1 MKKIILLVLSII
13 LYAGMVRAERNAESS
28 AENRAESSV
37 ESSTENSTENRVES
51 SAARNAETVAQD
63 EQPTNIGVPSECEDV
78 MLQAFYWDSY
88 KNQTSTDSKYG
99 RTKWVDLLKDTAAI
113 NANFDLVWFPPS
125 AYADGGNGKGG
136 VGYTH
141 RQLSNQESDWGTRA
155 KLEEL
160 IAALHKGNTRVL
172 ADIVI
177 NHRGNKSNWC
187 DFYADNFGTYGTYQ
201 LNSTHICYGDEG
213 FTSSSST
220 CYNSTNRGNADT
232 GSNFDGARDLDHKN
246 EYVQKWAKAY
256 VQWMI
261 DVMKYDGFRY
271 DMTLGYHGK
280 YLSMYNEAS
289 RPYLSV
295 SELWEGIDR
304 QVRHLKETNYN
315 TMIFDF
321 PLKYQIHQAIVGGSY
336 GKLRNPT
343 NSLRGKGYAKY
354 AVTFLDNHDTFER
367 ESYGNNQFGGQNINL
382 KNPTHKNRILQGYAY
397 ILMMPGVP
405 CVFWPHW
412 KTYQS
417 EINALIAARKLAG
430 IHSES
435 AVLSETTSQ
444 NNYEA
449 VIQGH
454 HGQVMLRLGSNR
466 STETPEGYEK
476 VVSGSAHTVYYKAG
490 AQGIITP
497 SNSPSRGEKVLKDGQ
512 LYLKYEGRMYDVQ
525 GRRIN

>member
-1 MKKIILLVLSII
+1 MKKILLILGFVIG
-13 LYAGMVRAERNAESS
+13 AWTAACADVRVDADAE
-28 AENRAESSV
+28 
-37 ESSTENSTENRVES
+37 
-51 SAARNAETVAQD
+51 
-63 EQPTNIGVPSECEDV
+63 PGNIGVPSECEDV

-88 KNQTSTDSKYG
+88 KTQSGTDSKYG
-99 RTKWVDLLKDTAAI
+99 RTKWLDLLKDTAAI
-113 NANFDLVWFPPS
+113 NANFDLGWFPPS
-125 AYADGGNGKGG
+125 ASSTGG
-136 VGYTH
+136 VGYYH
-141 RQLSNQESDWGTRA
+141 ACLSNQNGDWGSSS
-155 KLEEL
+155 KLKEL

-177 NHRGNKSNWC
+177 NHRGNKSSWV
-187 DFYADNFGTYGTYQ
+187 DFYSDNFGSYGTYQ
-201 LNSTHICYGDEG
+201 LTQSHICSGDEA
-213 FTSSSST
+213 FTDSKSPAKGSSVH
-220 CYNSTNRGNADT
+220 GAADT
-232 GSNFDGARDLDHKN
+232 GTNDGGCRDLDHTN

-261 DVMKYDGFRY
+261 NEMKYDGFRY
-271 DMTLGYHGK
+271 DMTLGYHGR

-289 RPYLSV
+289 KPYLSV
-295 SELWEGIDR
+295 SELWDGIDR

-321 PLKYQIHQAIVGGSY
+321 PLKYQLHQAIVGGSY
-336 GKLRNPT
+336 GKLRNPS

-367 ESYGNNQFGGQNINL
+367 ESYGSNQFGGQNIDL

-466 STETPEGYEK
+466 STETPEGYQK
-476 VVSGSAHTVYYKAG
+476 VVDGPVHTVYYKAG
-490 AQGIITP
+490 AEGIDEVP
-497 SNSPSRGEKVLKDGQ
+497 SDQVPSTKVIRDGQ
-512 LYLKYEGRMYDVQ
+512 LYLMYEGRMYDVQ
-525 GRRIN
+525 GRKVK

>member
-1 MKKIILLVLSII
+1 MKKILLILGFVIG
-13 LYAGMVRAERNAESS
+13 AWTAACADVRVDADAE
-28 AENRAESSV
+28 
-37 ESSTENSTENRVES
+37 
-51 SAARNAETVAQD
+51 
-63 EQPTNIGVPSECEDV
+63 PGNIGVPSECEDV

-88 KNQTSTDSKYG
+88 KTQSGTDSKYG
-99 RTKWVDLLKDTAAI
+99 RTKWLDLLKDTAAI
-113 NANFDLVWFPPS
+113 NANFDLVWLPPS
-125 AYADGGNGKGG
+125 ASSTGG
-136 VGYTH
+136 VGYYH
-141 RQLSNQESDWGTRA
+141 ACLSNQSGDWGSSS
-155 KLEEL
+155 KLKEL

-177 NHRGNKSNWC
+177 NHRGNKSSWV
-187 DFYADNFGTYGTYQ
+187 DFYSDNFGSYGTYQ
-201 LNSTHICYGDEG
+201 LTQSHICSGDEA
-213 FTSSSST
+213 FTDSKSPAKGSSVH
-220 CYNSTNRGNADT
+220 GAADT
-232 GSNFDGARDLDHKN
+232 GTNDGGCRDLDHTN

-261 DVMKYDGFRY
+261 NEMKYDGFRY
-271 DMTLGYHGK
+271 DMTLGYHGR

-289 RPYLSV
+289 QPYLSV
-295 SELWEGIDR
+295 SELWDGIDR

-321 PLKYQIHQAIVGGSY
+321 PLKYQLHQAIVGGSY
-336 GKLRNPT
+336 GKLRNPS

-367 ESYGNNQFGGQNINL
+367 ESYGNNQFGGQNIDL

-466 STETPEGYEK
+466 STETPEGYQK
-476 VVSGSAHTVYYKAG
+476 VVDGPVHTVYYKAG
-490 AQGIITP
+490 AEGIDEVP
-497 SNSPSRGEKVLKDGQ
+497 SDQVPSTKVIRDGQ
-512 LYLKYEGRMYDVQ
+512 LYLMYEGRMYDVR
-525 GRRIN
+525 GRRVE

>member
-1 MKKIILLVLSII
+1 MRAHLRMSAKSCTFAGDNKVILLNYTQRTMKKLILSLLAI
-13 LYAGMVRAERNAESS
+13 LFIAPAVQAKN
-28 AENRAESSV
+28 V
-37 ESSTENSTENRVES
+37 
-51 SAARNAETVAQD
+51 
-63 EQPTNIGVPSECEDV
+63 GVPAECEDV

-88 KNQTSTDSKYG
+88 KTQSGSDSKYG
-99 RTKWVDLLKDTAAI
+99 RTKWVDLLKDTASI

-125 AYADGGNGKGG
+125 AYADGGNGNGG

-141 RQLSNQESDWGTRA
+141 KQLSKQTSDWGTDT
-155 KLEEL
+155 KLKEL
-160 IAALHKGNTRVL
+160 ITALHKGDTRVL

-187 DFYADNFGTYGTYQ
+187 DFWEDNFGSYGSYQ
-201 LNSTHICYGDEG
+201 LTQQHICSSDEG
-213 FTSSSST
+213 FTSTGST
-220 CYNSTNRGNADT
+220 CYGADESERGNADT
-232 GSNFDGARDLDHKN
+232 GSNFEGARDLDHTN
-246 EYVQKWAKAY
+246 TYVQNWAKAY

-261 DVMKYDGFRY
+261 NVMQYDGFRY
-271 DMTLGYHGK
+271 DMTLGYHGR

-289 RPYLSV
+289 KPYLSV
-295 SELWEGIDR
+295 SELWDGIDR
-304 QVRHLKETNYN
+304 QVLHLQETNYN

-336 GKLRNPT
+336 GKLRNPS

-367 ESYGNNQFGGQNINL
+367 ESYGNNQFGGQNIDL

-466 STETPEGYEK
+466 STETPEGYRQI
-476 VVSGSAHTVYYKAG
+476 VDGPQHTVYYKEG

-497 SNSPSRGEKVLKDGQ
+497 SDSSARGEKILRDGQ
-512 LYLKYEGRMYDVQ
+512 LYLKYEGTMYDVQ
-525 GRRIN
+525 GRKVK

>member
-1 MKKIILLVLSII
+1 MKAMKKIILLVLSII
-13 LYAGMVRAERNAESS
+13 LYAGVVRAESSTESS
-28 AENRAESSV
+28 AENSV
-37 ESSTENSTENRVES
+37 EN

-63 EQPTNIGVPSECEDV
+63 EQPMNIGVPSECEDV

-187 DFYADNFGTYGTYQ
+187 DFYADNFGSYGTYQ

-232 GSNFDGARDLDHKN
+232 GSNFEGARDLDHKN

-271 DMTLGYHGK
+271 DMTLGYDGK

-295 SELWEGIDR
+295 SELWDGIDR

-336 GKLRNPT
+336 GKLRNPS

-367 ESYGNNQFGGQNINL
+367 ESYGSNQFGGQNIDL

-476 VVSGSAHTVYYKAG
+476 VVNGSAHTVYYKAG
-490 AQGIITP
+490 AQGIVTP

>member
-13 LYAGMVRAERNAESS
+13 LYAGMVRAESS
-28 AENRAESSV
+28 
-37 ESSTENSTENRVES
+37 
-51 SAARNAETVAQD
+51 AETVAQD

-78 MLQAFYWDSY
+78 MLQVFYWDSY

-187 DFYADNFGTYGTYQ
+187 DFYADNFGSYGTYQ

-213 FTSSSST
+213 FTNSSST

-232 GSNFDGARDLDHKN
+232 GSNFDGARDLDHTN

-271 DMTLGYHGK
+271 DMTLGYDGK

-295 SELWEGIDR
+295 
-304 QVRHLKETNYN
+304 
-315 TMIFDF
+315 

-336 GKLRNPT
+336 GKLRNPI

-367 ESYGNNQFGGQNINL
+367 ESYGSNQFGGQNIDL

-476 VVSGSAHTVYYKAG
+476 VVNGSAHTVYYKAG
-490 AQGIITP
+490 AQGIVTP

-525 GRRIN
+525 GRRVN